1 MTNVALAII
10 AGMIYRFGGALP
22 EAMLGILYLTV
33 FVNLFLA
40 LLNLLPIPTL
50 DGAKII
56 SSILPPQKRIALEE
70 KISRV
75 VNVNSIIFMIAALLF
90 VVFFL
95 VEYLAMAVQF
105 LTGIIIG

>member
-1 MTNVALAII
+1 
-10 AGMIYRFGGALP
+10 
-22 EAMLGILYLTV
+22 MLGILYLTV

-56 SSILPPQKRIALEE
+56 SSILPPQKRIALE
-70 KISRV
+70 KTRV

-90 VVFFL
+90 VVFLL

-105 LTGIIIG
+105 FTGIIIG